1 MSGRGGGGIVMIRMV
16 SFIIMSILETWES
29 LGALTNVMKK
39 ILLHEI
45 FVICKENVKWM
56 TFRN

>member
-1 MSGRGGGGIVMIRMV
+1 MIRMM

-29 LGALTNVMKK
+29 LGAMTNVMKK

-45 FVICKENVKWM
+45 CVI
-56 TFRN
+56 

>member
-1 MSGRGGGGIVMIRMV
+1 MIRMV

-29 LGALTNVMKK
+29 LGAMTNVMKK

-45 FVICKENVKWM
+45 CVI
-56 TFRN
+56 

>member
-1 MSGRGGGGIVMIRMV
+1 MNGRGGGGIVMIRMV

-39 ILLHEI
+39 ILHEI

-56 TFRN
+56 AFRN